1 MIVAGIEKRITAS
14 ISISIE
20 ERLVISVGRFS
31 PFNAKFVLSTGS
43 GAEISVGGRPVRGG
57 MVKFNSGLIGVILG
71 AST

>member
-31 PFNAKFVLSTGS
+31 PFNSKFVLSIGS
-43 GAEISVGGRPVRGG
+43 GAEISVAGRPVKDGI
-57 MVKFNSGLIGVILG
+57 VKFNSGLVGVISG